1 MKWITEAIGI
11 ILCIQGVGGL
21 VSKIMDGH
29 PSWFL
34 VRHVV
39 SDGLQGPV
47 AVAIALV
54 GVLVLTAG
62 TRGRQ
67 NARS

>member
-21 VSKIMDGH
+21 VSKIMDGG

-39 SDGLQGPV
+39 SDNLQGPV
-47 AVAIALV
+47 AVGIALV
-54 GVLVLTAG
+54 GVAVLTAG
-62 TRGRQ
+62 SRSRQKARG
-67 NARS
+67 

>member
-21 VSKIMDGH
+21 VSKILDGDK
-29 PSWFL
+29 SWFL

-39 SDGLQGPV
+39 AENLQGPV
-47 AVAIALV
+47 AVGIALV
-54 GVLVLTAG
+54 GVAVLTVG
-62 TRGRQ
+62 SRSRQ
-67 NARS
+67 NAR